1 MQVHQ
6 FSVTYVQEQDRI
18 LIRINTTTGEEMR
31 VWFTRR
37 LMLPLWP
44 NLNKVVAEH
53 VARDKGAQG
62 NVQSP
67 LAHSD
72 DLTKRMM
79 ADFERQESL
88 GKSDFKTPYNA
99 RPSLLPLGDDPLV
112 VTQISMTPVDKGAL
126 RLSFEEKLPGQTNP
140 RAFQVT
146 LAMQTLHGLV
156 HLLEQALNRS
166 EWLPDGAPAAAAPA
180 PVPPPERPRYLN

>member
-6 FSVTYVQEQDRI
+6 FSVNYIQEQDRI
-18 LIRINTTTGEEMR
+18 LIRINTTAAEELR

-44 NLNKVVAEH
+44 NLNKAVADQL
-53 VARDKGAQG
+53 ARDKAEQG

-88 GKSDFKTPYNA
+88 GKADFKTPYNA
-99 RPSLLPLGDDPLV
+99 KPNLLPLGEDPLV
-112 VTQISMTPVDKGAL
+112 VTQVSMTPMGKGSL
-126 RLSFEEKLPGQTNP
+126 RLGFEEKLPGQTAP

-146 LAMQTLHGLV
+146 LALQTLHGLV

-166 EWLPDGAPAAAAPA
+166 GWLSDGAPAASAPAAAPSA
-180 PVPPPERPRYLN
+180 DRPRYLN

>member
-6 FSVTYVQEQDRI
+6 FSVNYIQEQDRI
-18 LIRINTTTGEEMR
+18 LIRINTTAAEELR

-44 NLNKVVAEH
+44 NLNKAVADQL
-53 VARDKGAQG
+53 ARDKAEQG

-88 GKSDFKTPYNA
+88 GKADFKTPYNA
-99 RPSLLPLGDDPLV
+99 KPNLLPLGEDPLV
-112 VTQISMTPVDKGAL
+112 VTQVSMTPMGKGSL
-126 RLSFEEKLPGQTNP
+126 RLSFEEKLPGQTAP

-146 LAMQTLHGLV
+146 LALQTLHGLV

-166 EWLPDGAPAAAAPA
+166 GWLSDGAPAASAPAAAPSA
-180 PVPPPERPRYLN
+180 DRPRYLN